1 MASSES
7 NQGAAASNGSTAVHV
22 AAINEFL
29 KTCWIPT
36 APGETGAFNLG
47 GHHVGLGTHLTVIR
61 LKFHHGIDT
70 IVSPI
75 NHDRLACYVA
85 GVA

>member
-1 MASSES
+1 MEARPC
-7 NQGAAASNGSTAVHV
+7 TP
-22 AAINEFL
+22 AAIKGFL
-29 KTCWIPT
+29 MTCWIPSV
-36 APGETGAFNLG
+36 PGETGAFNLG
-47 GHHVGLGTHLTVIR
+47 GRHVHSGGHLPVIR

-70 IVSPI
+70 IVSAI